1 VNSSDPSK
9 LIEAAT
15 QISETGIPLEKL
27 EEHVR
32 VLKTEKETLL
42 REIDEGRAI
51 LDRVAVDVVSRRE
64 LMEGYAQMKAEMRSY
79 EIKLGPEDAKRF
91 SRLIQAL
98 QRGNYDCA
106 KILNAFADIDD
117 VKRRRLE

>member
-1 VNSSDPSK
+1 MLN
-9 LIEAAT
+9 
-15 QISETGIPLEKL
+15 
-27 EEHVR
+27 
-32 VLKTEKETLL
+32 TEKEMLL

-51 LDRVAVDVVSRRE
+51 LDGVAVDVESRRE
-64 LMEGYAQMKAEMRSY
+64 LMEGYAQMKAEMRRY
-79 EIKLGPEDAKRF
+79 GIKIGPEDPKRF

-98 QRGNYDCA
+98 QRGDYDCA

>member
-1 VNSSDPSK
+1 
-9 LIEAAT
+9 
-15 QISETGIPLEKL
+15 
-27 EEHVR
+27 VR

-51 LDRVAVDVVSRRE
+51 LDGVAVDVESRRE
-64 LMEGYAQMKAEMRSY
+64 LMEEYAQMKAEMRRY
-79 EIKLGPEDAKRF
+79 GIKIGPEDPKRF

-117 VKRRRLE
+117 VKRRRLEVNHDRQDLETRLEECHEILPLAE